1 MEPGNIDNTII
12 TEIIPGILSYDEEEY
27 KSVLE
32 SFFTVDAVLTHPIL
46 NVQGRHNI
54 RKVFQVWTLL
64 NKKPPKVTNTE
75 HFVCNENTAV
85 INVTQY
91 LCPRI
96 FPFLHFAV
104 PSVTI
109 LRFREEKDGFYYIYK
124 QEDNWTLEG
133 LINSVPLINWWYEN
147 VVRVYVG
154 HMVMNV
160 GSFLATANQATSR
173 LTIAA
178 NDIRQHSGEAMTQG
192 QDRAYKYGHDLA
204 NNVSSVISKTKKSIG
219 IKGSENQQHYYM
231 TNGEARP
238 EN

>member
-1 MEPGNIDNTII
+1 MDLNDIDAILP
-12 TEIIPGILSYDEEEY
+12 EIIREILSYDEGIY
-27 KSVLE
+27 KKVLDLY
-32 SFFTVDAVLTHPIL
+32 FTDDAILTHPIL
-46 NVQGRHNI
+46 NVQGKRNI

-64 NKKPPKVTNTE
+64 NKQQPEVTNTRDL
-75 HFVCNENTAV
+75 VWNDNTAI
-85 INVTQY
+85 INVTQH
-91 LCPRI
+91 LRPRI

-109 LRFREEKDGFYYIYK
+109 LRFREEDDGFFYIYK

-154 HMVMNV
+154 HMVTSV

-178 NDIRQHSGEAMTQG
+178 NDIRQHSGEAMSQG
-192 QDRAYKYGHDLA
+192 QDRALQYGHDLA
-204 NNVSSVISKTKKSIG
+204 NNVSSVISKTKESIG
-219 IKGSENQQHYYM
+219 IKGLENQQHYYM
-231 TNGEARP
+231 TNGEASP
-238 EN
+238 EM